1 MIHCKLILPLAA
13 VACLTAGCASHPS
26 THNNRSFAPPSA
38 SALSATSTA
47 EVAHAALVEQV
58 AATERA
64 FAQTLQDRDLG
75 KFVSFIAPEA
85 AFFSGNSVAH
95 GPVEIA
101 NDWAPY
107 FQGKTVPFSWRPD
120 HVEVLTSG
128 TLALSTGPVVQQ
140 GRVVGRFDSIWR
152 LDAPHTW
159 HIVFDKGEPVC
170 TNNPLTPQP

>member
-1 MIHCKLILPLAA
+1 MIDSKLILPSAA
-13 VACLTAGCASHPS
+13 VCCLIAGCASSNPVHR
-26 THNNRSFAPPSA
+26 NQSFAPPSA
-38 SALSATSTA
+38 SALSATSKA
-47 EVAHAALVEQV
+47 EAAQAALIEQV
-58 AATERA
+58 ANTERA
-64 FAQTLQDRDLG
+64 FAQTMQDRDLG

-95 GPVEIA
+95 GRVEIA

-128 TLALSTGPVVQQ
+128 TLALSTGPVIQQ
-140 GRVVGRFDSIWR
+140 GHVVGRFDSIWR

-170 TNNPLTPQP
+170 SNTPLTPQP